1 MSQKSDILAA
11 LKHGE
16 EMTPLPALNRFGC
29 MRLAARIGELKEDG
43 ILIATRD
50 VTLPSGKTVTGYR
63 LDVKG
68 QLSLEV

>member
-11 LKHGE
+11 LKNGE
-16 EMTPLPALNRFGC
+16 EMTPLPALKRFGC

-43 ILIATRD
+43 WPIVPRD
-50 VTLPSGKTVTGYR
+50 VKLPSGKTVAGYR
-63 LDVKG
+63 LDTTG